1 MVNIDSFQA
10 GLQAPTDEEEELSL
24 ADSIAAA
31 IERAQRGG
39 PSDRGLNVDPF
50 GATTYSNVR
59 RDQFREVRQ
68 VTKEQFGI
76 TSVANLDTRVNV
88 IAEQFR
94 SEKGRWPQ
102 AFELLNYPPYLQSLE
117 VLRSGTWAVLPPL
130 FGMTGEDGTTQYF
143 QNNTISGPRVISLFG
158 LSTSDKEGNI
168 TSLAQP
174 SSRIL
179 EDFPILTNVQ
189 VQGLLEGF
197 QAIRQPSAG
206 SGSRGAGRA
215 AIVFDRAKLTEG
227 ATERWRGM
235 LLEPPEDF
243 AVDSL
248 VSDYITDANAFWM
261 REGGRR
267 DFDTFVVDRIRQQP
281 RYNYLYSKK
290 PGFQSEGEYMTG
302 FRNIVGQTG
311 INPSAELREIE
322 AGASS
327 GAGLAG
333 FGERVSRTREV
344 QLTNVG
350 GFGNQFAQTMAASG
364 LGRT

>member
-10 GLQAPTDEEEELSL
+10 GLQAPTDEEEEELSL
-24 ADSIAAA
+24 AEIIAAA
-31 IERAQRGG
+31 IAKALAGDDDRPTGLLK
-39 PSDRGLNVDPF
+39 PFDSVTFSD
-50 GATTYSNVR
+50 VR
-59 RDQFREVRQ
+59 RDQFRDVRQ
-68 VTKEQFGI
+68 ITKERFDLPNI
-76 TSVANLDTRVNV
+76 ADLDTRVNV
-88 IAEQFR
+88 IAGRFR
-94 SEKGRWPQ
+94 DERGHWPSS
-102 AFELLNYPPYLQSLE
+102 FELLNYEPYLNSIA
-117 VLRSGTWAVLPPL
+117 VMRSGTPFALPPL
-130 FGMTGEDGTTQYF
+130 FGIFDEGGTAQFF
-143 QNNTISGPRVISLFG
+143 QNNSIDGPRVISP
-158 LSTSDKEGNI
+158 NI
-168 TSLAQP
+168 GRVLQG
-174 SSRIL
+174 
-179 EDFPILTNVQ
+179 DFPILTSEQ
-189 VQGLLEGF
+189 VQNLLVDF

-215 AIVFDRAKLTEG
+215 AIVFDRAELTEG

-235 LLEPPEDF
+235 LLETPDD
-243 AVDSL
+243 AAIASL
-248 VSDYITDANAFWM
+248 VSDYTTDANAFWM

-267 DFDTFVVDRIRQQP
+267 DFDTFVVDRIRQQT

-290 PGFQSEGEYMTG
+290 PGFQSESEYLGG
-302 FRNIVGQTG
+302 FRQVVAGTG
-311 INPSAELREIE
+311 INPQAGLREIE